1 MLLHKQLYRHNPPES
16 FGDCHRTVY
25 ACLLGKPLESI
36 PNFGEYLIPEE
47 RHAAENQWLA
57 EQGLREVNFAF
68 DSSLEHI
75 FEVMKNCNPGIA
87 YMLSGTSK
95 NGTNHV
101 VIAMD
106 DAIIWDPAQDNSGI
120 IGPCDMNDPNFPSY
134 YWVSFLI
141 PAPWAHVVSSFEVI
155 VRPIELI

>member
-1 MLLHKQLYRHNPPES
+1 MLLHKQMYRHNPPE
-16 FGDCHRTVY
+16 
-25 ACLLGKPLESI
+25 
-36 PNFGEYLIPEE
+36 
-47 RHAAENQWLA
+47 WLA
-57 EQGLREVNFAF
+57 EQGLREINFAF
-68 DSSLEHI
+68 DSSIEHV

-106 DAIIWDPAQDNSGI
+106 DAILWDPAHDNSGI
-120 IGPCDMNDPNFPSY
+120 IGPCDMNDPEVNSY
-134 YWVSFLI
+134 Y
-141 PAPWAHVVSSFEVI
+141 WAHVVSPFEVI

>member
-1 MLLHKQLYRHNPPES
+1 MLLHKQMYRHNPPES

-36 PNFGEYLIPEE
+36 PN
-47 RHAAENQWLA
+47 
-57 EQGLREVNFAF
+57 
-68 DSSLEHI
+68 
-75 FEVMKNCNPGIA
+75 
-87 YMLSGTSK
+87 
-95 NGTNHV
+95 
-101 VIAMD
+101 
-106 DAIIWDPAQDNSGI
+106 SGI

-141 PAPWAHVVSSFEVI
+141 PAPWAYVVSPFEVI